1 LVGAIVFLNFSK
13 SAAAALVSYVL
24 ALAVAEAALAVG
36 FGSQRAE
43 AGGQALQWQEL
54 RRLTLPIVVLM
65 FAVAV
70 FQNIDMLVVKRFF
83 PREVSGSYGAATA
96 LARGIGV
103 IFVPLNVLIGPVLT
117 NLHASGKPVFGAT
130 WRVTGV
136 FVALGGTALI
146 VLSIWSEPIMAILY
160 GESFL
165 HSAFLLAPLAGV
177 GVITYSGLLLS
188 QALITLSHFRFLAA
202 YTVLAALQVV
212 ALLLFHATLQEVVAG
227 LYAVQGAAFCAVV
240 IAVVRASRGAR

>member
-1 LVGAIVFLNFSK
+1 
-13 SAAAALVSYVL
+13 
-24 ALAVAEAALAVG
+24 
-36 FGSQRAE
+36 
-43 AGGQALQWQEL
+43 
-54 RRLTLPIVVLM
+54 
-65 FAVAV
+65 
-70 FQNIDMLVVKRFF
+70 
-83 PREVSGSYGAATA
+83 
-96 LARGIGV
+96 
-103 IFVPLNVLIGPVLT
+103 
-117 NLHASGKPVFGAT
+117 
-130 WRVTGV
+130 VTGV